1 MAAATTDEEFSEQSS
16 SEDEAELKID
26 EKKQELPTRELA
38 EKIFNTDTDDE
49 SYDETIV
56 VDPLSEAEIDKWT
69 KVDTPLSSFQLTDSD
84 KSDES
89 ADSDASVPTI
99 RLSRSAKRP
108 KIRLSAKRP
117 KKHNMSDE
125 ENESNASP
133 PRVLR
138 QRNHTTPNSRKR
150 MVPRSLRSDSPEMTR
165 RRGRPKKF

>member
-1 MAAATTDEEFSEQSS
+1 MRLSEL
-16 SEDEAELKID
+16 EDYVKPL
-26 EKKQELPTRELA
+26 R
-38 EKIFNTDTDDE
+38 
-49 SYDETIV
+49 IV
-56 VDPLSEAEIDKWT
+56 VDPLSKAEIDKWT
-69 KVDTPLSSFQLTDSD
+69 KADTPSFQLTDSD

-89 ADSDASVPTI
+89 AESDASVPTI

-117 KKHNMSDE
+117 KKHNMSVE

-165 RRGRPKKF
+165 RRGRPKKVLK